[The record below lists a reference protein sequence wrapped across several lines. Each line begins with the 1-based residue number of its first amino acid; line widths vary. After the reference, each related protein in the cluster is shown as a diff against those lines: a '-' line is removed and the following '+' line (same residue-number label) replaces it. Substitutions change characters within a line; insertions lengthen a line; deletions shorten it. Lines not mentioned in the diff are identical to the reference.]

1 MRKPAP
7 APWLILAGFL
17 AFGGWH
23 WAHIETPPAPAGSMI
38 LLSLLAGLPVLVAT
52 TYSRVLGYLV
62 TLPLCAMLAAGSVSG
77 IWPGSSGGH
86 VYPRA
91 IWRHIDMG
99 AHAWFG
105 VTTPFDRY
113 RFVLVDHD
121 VRLAYFGIA
130 VLLAW
135 LVVDRRA
142 PLPSIGVAFA
152 LFAMPSTILHLHAS
166 GFRAA
171 IFLGLALIALRLLP
185 PHEEAVEGAMQA
197 VTVGAAVIVAGLVV
211 ATLPGVAKGA
221 FLDWHTWNPLAGEP
235 NRVAVSY
242 VWNPTYQPLIW
253 PKKKTPVLLVTA
265 PRPMYWKVAT
275 LNQFD
280 GDTWQVDEPPAFV
293 PLTPGSRL
301 PVAQT
306 ALPTG
311 AQGAS
316 RSNKMTITV
325 KVLALADQH
334 LVGAG
339 QPIVWNPPSNVQAVL
354 TADGDA
360 IATHDLDRNATYTMQ
375 GYAPDPSAQQLELAG
390 SDFPTSVLESLAVNG
405 QPVPLWHPGQKPARL
420 PPVGPDLRRASNQVW
435 KRSGAIKAK
444 NEWSAAAEVEAY
456 LRSKPFVYDLKTV
469 YKPSKG
475 PVLAQFLLT
484 KHRGYCQMFASAMA
498 LVLRLH
504 GIPTRVAV
512 GFTTGQ
518 STSKEGGAYLVTDH
532 DAHMWVETYFPHWGW
547 QPFEPTP
554 GSILPVQSSTSNAA
568 ALGPLDNT
576 LVKQGSANLLTAHP
590 NLDQAGFNHR
600 LRQVHGSDPTHGR
613 GPRGVAGEGLGGT
626 TTASH
631 RGRGFL
637 TAVLILAVVLA
648 AILAIAKFAAVR
660 WRYLRRGPRQQASA
674 AYHELSTFLGD
685 QGVVPVSS
693 RTFEDLAH
701 EINRWYAVDASQF
714 AASASRAR
722 YGPAAGAGEAES
734 EMRSSLRRLKRQIR
748 KQISRRDRLSGA
760 LRMRAA
766 LAQSTT
772 LD

>member
-1 MRKPAP
+1 MRKPAA
-7 APWLILAGFL
+7 APWLILAAFL

-23 WAHIETPPAPAGSMI
+23 WARIETPPAAAGSMI
-38 LLSLLAGLPVLVAT
+38 LLSLLAALPVFVAT
-52 TYSRVLGYLV
+52 TSSRVWGYLV
-62 TLPLCAMLAAGSVSG
+62 TLPLCAILAAGSVSG
-77 IWPGSSGGH
+77 IWPASSGRH
-86 VYPRA
+86 AYPRA
-91 IWRHIDMG
+91 IWHHIDIG

-130 VLLAW
+130 VVLAW

-142 PLPSIGVAFA
+142 PLLSIGVAFA
-152 LFAMPSTILHLHAS
+152 LFATPSTILNLPAS
-166 GFRAA
+166 GLRAA
-171 IFLGLALIALRLLP
+171 MFLGLALIALRLLP
-185 PHEEAVEGAMQA
+185 PREEVGEGTMQA

-265 PRPMYWKVAT
+265 PRAMYWKVAT
-275 LNQFD
+275 LNQFE

-293 PLTPGSRL
+293 PLTPGTAL
-301 PVAQT
+301 HVAAA

-311 AQGAS
+311 AQGTS

-339 QPIVWNPPSNVQAVL
+339 QPMVWNPPSNVQAVL

-375 GYAPDPSAQQLELAG
+375 GYAPDPSAQQLETAG
-390 SDFPTSVLESLAVNG
+390 SDFPSAVLGSLVVNG
-405 QPVPLWHPGQKPARL
+405 QPVPLWHPGQKPETQ
-420 PPVGPDLRRASNQVW
+420 PPIGPDLRRASDQVW

-444 NEWSAAAEVEAY
+444 NEWSATAEVEAY
-456 LRSKPFVYDLKTV
+456 LRSKPFIYDQKTV

-518 STSKEGGAYLVTDH
+518 STSKDGGAYLVTDH
-532 DAHMWVETYFPHWGW
+532 NAHMWVETYFPHWGW

-554 GSILPVQSSTSNAA
+554 GSVLPVQSSTSNEAA
-568 ALGPLDNT
+568 IAPLEGAYY
-576 LVKQGSANLLTAHP
+576 KQGSRDLLTRGANANGP
-590 NLDQAGFNHR
+590 GGAYR
-600 LRQVHGSDPTHGR
+600 LNQVPGRDPLHGR
-613 GPRGVAGEGLGGT
+613 GPRGAANEGLGGT
-626 TTASH
+626 VAPSH

-637 TAVLILAVVLA
+637 TAALILALVLA
-648 AILAIAKFAAVR
+648 AILAIVKFTAVR

-701 EINRWYAVDASQF
+701 EIERWYAVDASGF
-714 AASASRAR
+714 AAAASRAR
-722 YGPAAGAGEAES
+722 YGPAAGAGEAEG
-734 EMRSSLRRLKRQIR
+734 EMRASLRWLKRQIR
-748 KQISRRDRLSGA
+748 KQLSWRDRIAGA

>member
-1 MRKPAP
+1 MRKPAA

-17 AFGGWH
+17 AFGAWH
-23 WAHIETPPAPAGSMI
+23 WAHVETPPAPAGSMI
-38 LLSLLAGLPVLVAT
+38 VLSLLAALPVLVAT
-52 TYSRVLGYLV
+52 TWNRLLGYLV
-62 TLPLCAMLAAGSVSG
+62 TLPLCAILAAGSVSG
-77 IWPGSSGGH
+77 IWPGSSGAH
-86 VYPRA
+86 AYPRA

-113 RFVLVDHD
+113 RFPLVDHD

-130 VLLAW
+130 VVLAW

-152 LFAMPSTILHLHAS
+152 LFATPSTILHLHAS
-166 GFRAA
+166 AFRAA
-171 IFLGLALIALRLLP
+171 IFLGLALIALRFLP
-185 PHEEAVEGAMQA
+185 AREEAGEGTMQA

-221 FLDWHTWNPLAGEP
+221 FLDWHTWNPLAGPP
-235 NRVAVSY
+235 NRVSVSY

-275 LNQFD
+275 LSQFE
-280 GDTWQVDEPPAFV
+280 GDTWQVNNAMAVIPFQPGT
-293 PLTPGSRL
+293 PLHVSP
-301 PVAQT
+301 T
-306 ALPTG
+306 ALPSG
-311 AQGAS
+311 AQGTS

-334 LVGAG
+334 LVGSG

-375 GYAPDPSAQQLELAG
+375 GYVPDPSAQQLEGAG
-390 SDFPTSVLESLAVNG
+390 SNFPISIVQSLVVNG
-405 QPVPLWHPGQKPARL
+405 QQVPLWHPGQQPAKV

-456 LRSKPFVYDLKTV
+456 LRSKPFVYDQKV
-469 YKPSKG
+469 DYKPSKG
-475 PVLAQFLLT
+475 PILAQFLLT
-484 KHRGYCQMFASAMA
+484 KHHGYCQMFASAMA

-504 GIPTRVAV
+504 GIPTRIAV

-554 GSILPVQSSTSNAA
+554 GSVLPVQSSTSNEAA
-568 ALGPLDNT
+568 IGPLDSAYNQ
-576 LVKQGSANLLTAHP
+576 QGSPNLLTRTSNADGP
-590 NLDQAGFNHR
+590 GGAHR
-600 LRQVHGSDPTHGR
+600 LGELHDKNPLHGR
-613 GPRGVAGEGLGGT
+613 GPRGVAGEGLGS
-626 TTASH
+626 TAGQGS
-631 RGRGFL
+631 RSRGFL
-637 TAVLILAVVLA
+637 TAVLILAAVLA
-648 AILAIAKFAAVR
+648 AILAVVKFTAVR

-693 RTFEDLAH
+693 RTFEDMAH
-701 EINRWYAVDASQF
+701 EIDRWYAVDASGF
-714 AASASRAR
+714 AAAASRAR
-722 YGPAAGAGEAES
+722 YGPAAGADEAEG

-748 KQISRRDRLSGA
+748 KQLSWRDRLSGA
-760 LRMRAA
+760 LRMRSA

>member
-1 MRKPAP
+1 MRRPAA
-7 APWLILAGFL
+7 APWLILAAFL

-23 WAHIETPPAPAGSMI
+23 WARIETPPAPAGSMI
-38 LLSLLAGLPVLVAT
+38 LLALLAALPVLVAT
-52 TYSRVLGYLV
+52 TYSRLLGYLV

-77 IWPGSSGGH
+77 IWPGSSGPH
-86 VYPRA
+86 AYPRA
-91 IWRHIDMG
+91 IWHHIDAG

-113 RFVLVDHD
+113 HFVLVDHD

-130 VLLAW
+130 VVLAW

-152 LFAMPSTILHLHAS
+152 LFAMPSTILHLQAT
-166 GFRAA
+166 GLRAA

-185 PHEEAVEGAMQA
+185 AREEAGEGTMQA

-242 VWNPTYQPLIW
+242 VWSPTYQPLIW

-280 GDTWQVDEPPAFV
+280 GDTWQVDEPWASIPFTAGT
-293 PLTPGSRL
+293 PLH
-301 PVAQT
+301 VAPT

-316 RSNKMTITV
+316 RANKMTITV
-325 KVLALADQH
+325 KVLALADPH

-339 QPIVWNPPSNVQAVL
+339 QPIVWNPPSNVRALL

-375 GYAPDPSAQQLELAG
+375 GYSPDPSAQQLEKAG
-390 SDFPTSVLESLAVNG
+390 SDFPSAVLGSLVVNG
-405 QPVPLWHPGQKPARL
+405 QPVPLWHPGQTPAKQ
-420 PPVGPDLRRASNQVW
+420 PPVGADLRRASDQVW

-456 LRSKPFVYDLKTV
+456 LRSKPFVYNLKTV

-532 DAHMWVETYFPHWGW
+532 NAHMWVETYFPHWGW

-554 GSILPVQSSTSNAA
+554 GSVLPVQSSTSNAA
-568 ALGPLDNT
+568 ALGPLDSSYRT
-576 LVKQGSANLLTAHP
+576 QGSENLLTRAS
-590 NLDQAGFNHR
+590 NADGSGGAHR
-600 LRQVHGSDPTHGR
+600 LRDIHSRDPLHGR

-626 TTASH
+626 ATASH

-648 AILAIAKFAAVR
+648 AILAVVKFAAVR

-701 EINRWYAVDASQF
+701 EIDRWYAVDASGF
-714 AASASRAR
+714 AAAASRAR
-722 YGPAAGAGEAES
+722 YGPAVGADQAEG
-734 EMRSSLRRLKRQIR
+734 EMRSSLRRLKGQIR
-748 KQISRRDRLSGA
+748 KQLSWRDRLSGA